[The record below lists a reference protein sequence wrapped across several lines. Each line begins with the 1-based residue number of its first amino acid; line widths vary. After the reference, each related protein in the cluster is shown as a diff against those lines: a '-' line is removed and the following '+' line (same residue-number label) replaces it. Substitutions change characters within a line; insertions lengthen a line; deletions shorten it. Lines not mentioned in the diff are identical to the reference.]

1 MATAPRNPFNLS
13 LAEGVRRLGFRKWY
27 ERELLSTHA
36 HLLLTILSAV
46 GMLGTLEAMGASTAQ
61 QKLANAILFI
71 VSGAIG
77 LWALRRY
84 LYLLMHAEDL
94 ANQANCP
101 GCTSYGRFHLISENR
116 RDSQIRVCCSKCGHS
131 WDINH

>member
-1 MATAPRNPFNLS
+1 MANTPRNPFNLR

-27 ERELLSTHA
+27 ERELLASHA
-36 HLLLTILSAV
+36 HLLLTILSAI
-46 GMLGTLEAMGASTAQ
+46 GMLGTLEAMEGSTAQ
-61 QKLANAILFI
+61 QKLVNAALFI
-71 VSGAIG
+71 ISGAIG
-77 LWALRRY
+77 LWSLRRY

-101 GCTSYGRFHLISENR
+101 TCQSYGRFQLISENKR
-116 RDSQIRVCCSKCGHS
+116 NSQINVCCRQCGHS